1 MLGSEHTQ
9 SGEPS
14 VSAANRLCIV
24 AAHNGLHS
32 PNWLSTFWVG
42 ECEALELAISR
53 QAVAEWRDRQILS
66 AAALLNEKA
75 IDARAAFDRE
85 VENATA
91 AETIFNPSALA
102 NARIDHLLGAS
113 LGASLPDFLGMA
125 ANELVSVDQRLQ
137 DIGDALRR
145 PDAIVMPLA
154 TTPLPATATPIAEVS
169 GEARGAEQ
177 AQSERPG
184 LAGLPARLAK
194 RASSLAGD
202 AGSAADDLFQ
212 DKLGLKNR
220 LRSAAAQRV
229 AQSWMGGTGDPKPV
243 MAQLISLIDETTHA
257 ARMSLS

>member
-1 MLGSEHTQ
+1 M
-9 SGEPS
+9 
-14 VSAANRLCIV
+14 
-24 AAHNGLHS
+24 
-32 PNWLSTFWVG
+32 
-42 ECEALELAISR
+42 ELAIAR
-53 QAVAEWRDRQILS
+53 QAVAEWRDRQILT
-66 AAALLNEKA
+66 AAALLNDKA

-85 VENATA
+85 VDNATA

-102 NARIDHLLGAS
+102 NARIDHLLSAS
-113 LGASLPDFLGMA
+113 LSASLPDFLGMA
-125 ANELVSVDQRLQ
+125 ADELVSVDQRLQ

-154 TTPLPATATPIAEVS
+154 TTPLAATATTLSDLS
-169 GEARGAEQ
+169 GEALATEQ
-177 AQSERPG
+177 AQSDKPG

-212 DKLGLKNR
+212 DKLGLKSR

-229 AQSWMGGTGDPKPV
+229 AQSWMGGAGEPKPV